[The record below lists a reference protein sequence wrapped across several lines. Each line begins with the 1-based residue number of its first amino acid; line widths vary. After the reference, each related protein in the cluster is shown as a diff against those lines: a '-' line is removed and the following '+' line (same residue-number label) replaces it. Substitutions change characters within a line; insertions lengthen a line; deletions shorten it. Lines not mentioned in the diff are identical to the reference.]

1 MNLTD
6 WLLYLSVVVISAAS
20 PVPAVLLSMT
30 NAVRYGWRS
39 SVYSSLGNITGLT
52 VLCGL
57 SILGISTLFSY
68 SAEFFV
74 ALKIVGACYL
84 MYLGYKQWTSPSA
97 EVPMPSQLTTSLSY
111 EKRQLF
117 VQGVGVAVTNP
128 KALLFFG
135 ALFPQFI
142 SNDLPFTQ
150 QILLM
155 LVTVLFASFTALMS
169 YGYLASY
176 FPSKVKLGTSGIQ
189 VFGNSV
195 ALFL

>member
-1 MNLTD
+1 
-6 WLLYLSVVVISAAS
+6 
-20 PVPAVLLSMT
+20 MT

-57 SILGISTLFSY
+57 SILGISTLFSF
-68 SAEFFV
+68 SAELFV
-74 ALKIVGACYL
+74 VLKIVGACYL

-97 EVPMPSQLTTSLSY
+97 EVPMPSQLTASLTY

-117 VQGVGVAVTNP
+117 LQGFGVAVTNP

-142 SNDLPFTQ
+142 SNELPFAQ
-150 QILLM
+150 QILVM

-169 YGYLASY
+169 YGFIASY

-189 VFGNSV
+189 VFRKLSGAIFVSLGV
-195 ALFL
+195 ALLGVNLK